1 MRSMKYGTQPTPDS
15 SRATRSFGCRSR
27 TPPRMSAVD
36 ATIMSNGKLTQC
48 TCR

>member
-15 SRATRSFGCRSR
+15 RSATRNVGWRSK

-36 ATIMSNGKLTQC
+36 ATIMSKGKLTQC
-48 TCR
+48 TWR